1 MVDFRFVIPVTTA
14 SGNSAGTAGG
24 LDGGVA
30 DGEPDGVPAADWLVD
45 GNVPED
51 EGCGLGFRLMQPATR
66 ERSMTSEAA
75 RAAGVM
81 RTALS

>member
-1 MVDFRFVIPVTTA
+1 MTTA
-14 SGNSAGTAGG
+14 RGKSAGTAGG

-30 DGEPDGVPAADWLVD
+30 EGVPDGVPAADWLVD

-51 EGCGLGFRLMQPATR
+51 EGCGLGFRLMQPASTETR
-66 ERSMTSEAA
+66 TTSEAP
-75 RAAGVM
+75 RATGVM